1 MYFINAFK
9 LYYIIFNIMLYS
21 ALILGLISS
30 LHCIGM
36 CGPIAMML
44 PIGRSNPAKKAMQIL
59 LYHAGRLTA
68 YGSLGL
74 IFGAVGKGLY
84 LAGMQQWLSIIA
96 GAIMI
101 AIVMVPERV
110 FANYNFSKP
119 VYRIVSGVKAGLGKQ
134 LSKKSNCAMFLTGV
148 LNGFLPCALIY
159 SALFGAIAMQSG
171 LYGSLYMVLYGMG
184 TIPLMSAVVYGAG
197 FVKGNVR
204 RVFASIVPY
213 AAVLVGMLFIIRGL
227 GLGIPYLSPGDIN
240 LFVQSNPDCGMNY

>member
-1 MYFINAFK
+1 
-9 LYYIIFNIMLYS
+9 
-21 ALILGLISS
+21 
-30 LHCIGM
+30 
-36 CGPIAMML
+36 
-44 PIGRSNPAKKAMQIL
+44 
-59 LYHAGRLTA
+59 
-68 YGSLGL
+68 
-74 IFGAVGKGLY
+74 
-84 LAGMQQWLSIIA
+84 
-96 GAIMI
+96 
-101 AIVMVPERV
+101 
-110 FANYNFSKP
+110 
-119 VYRIVSGVKAGLGKQ
+119 
-134 LSKKSNCAMFLTGV
+134 MFLTGV

-171 LYGSLYMVLYGMG
+171 FYGSLYMVLYGMG